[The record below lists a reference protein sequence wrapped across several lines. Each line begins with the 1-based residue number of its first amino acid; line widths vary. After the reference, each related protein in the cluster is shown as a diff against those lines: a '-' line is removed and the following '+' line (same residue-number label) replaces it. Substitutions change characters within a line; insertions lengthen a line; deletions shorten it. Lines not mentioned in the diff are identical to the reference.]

1 MKYGSVDAP
10 DFDDDPAVLSAMF
23 GGYEPM
29 AAVWRKVILASA
41 REIVRSS
48 AAISGTRLSEA
59 RIDDLA
65 RVSSEYLTWLERS
78 LRARIAYERNVK
90 DSGGVGR

>member
-1 MKYGSVDAP
+1 MKYGDVDAP

-41 REIVRSS
+41 REIVRASS
-48 AAISGTRLSEA
+48 AINGKRLSEA

-65 RVSSEYLTWLERS
+65 RVSKEYLAWLERA
-78 LRARIAYERNVK
+78 LRARIMWERNVK
-90 DSGGVGR
+90 DSGVK